1 MNVLQYLNKKGYDS
15 VDGSFYGHIHQWK
28 SWYEGEVKNFHN
40 YKVYNGK
47 NQIRCKRKTLGM
59 GKKVSEDWADLLFN
73 EKVSITLDDQ
83 AADEFITQI
92 LEENNFTV
100 RMNEG
105 QEKKAALGTVAIV
118 PYLDDV
124 VINDAG
130 DIKGGGR
137 VRINYYTAPNIY
149 PLSWENGS
157 ITECCF
163 VSYKNCNRK
172 KYAHL
177 QYHELENS
185 ADGFFQYKIRN
196 EVVDATNGSMKE
208 VTDWNEIPAFAGM
221 VPVIYTGTDEKQF
234 VIDRLNIANNIDP
247 DNPMGISV
255 YANAEDVMQGID
267 IVYDSYINEFV
278 LGKKRIFVR
287 PDMVSQD
294 MFGTPA
300 FDDKDVVFY
309 QMPEDDGATDQL
321 LKEIDMSLRA
331 AEHQQGLNDNLNIF
345 STKAGLGEKYYKF
358 DSGNLTTATQVI
370 SENSNLYRSICKH
383 EIILE
388 TVLKELI
395 RIILRLGNETG
406 LSLNV
411 DSEVTIKFDDSIIVD
426 SNTEQTIR
434 MQEVS
439 AGIIDKVQY
448 LMWRY
453 GVDETEAKKMMP
465 QHEDDSLNVRE
476 E

>member
-1 MNVLQYLNKKGYDS
+1 M
-15 VDGSFYGHIHQWK
+15 
-28 SWYEGEVKNFHN
+28 
-40 YKVYNGK
+40 
-47 NQIRCKRKTLGM
+47 
-59 GKKVSEDWADLLFN
+59 
-73 EKVSITLDDQ
+73 
-83 AADEFITQI
+83 
-92 LEENNFTV
+92 
-100 RMNEG
+100 
-105 QEKKAALGTVAIV
+105 
-118 PYLDDV
+118 
-124 VINDAG
+124 
-130 DIKGGGR
+130 
-137 VRINYYTAPNIY
+137 
-149 PLSWENGS
+149 
-157 ITECCF
+157 
-163 VSYKNCNRK
+163 
-172 KYAHL
+172 
-177 QYHELENS
+177 
-185 ADGFFQYKIRN
+185 
-196 EVVDATNGSMKE
+196 
-208 VTDWNEIPAFAGM
+208 
-221 VPVIYTGTDEKQF
+221 
-234 VIDRLNIANNIDP
+234 IDRLNIANNVDP

-388 TVLKELI
+388 SVLKELI

-411 DSEVTIKFDDSIIVD
+411 DSEATIKFDDSIIVD

-465 QHEDDSLNVRE
+465 QQAEYPLDIRE

>member
-28 SWYEGEVKNFHN
+28 SWYEGEVKSFHN

-47 NQIRCKRKTLGM
+47 TQIRCKRKTLGM

-83 AADEFITQI
+83 AADMFVSEAFEQ
-92 LEENNFTV
+92 NNFTV

-124 VINDAG
+124 EVDQDGNVV
-130 DIKGGGR
+130 GGGI
-137 VRINYYTAPNIY
+137 VKMNYFTAPNIY
-149 PLSWENGS
+149 PLSWENGN

-163 VSYKNCNRK
+163 VSYKNYNRK

-185 ADGFFQYKIRN
+185 ADEFQYKIRN

-208 VTDWNEIPAFAGM
+208 VTDWSEIPAFAGM
-221 VPVIYTGTDEKQF
+221 VPVIHTGTDEKQF
-234 VIDRLNIANNIDP
+234 VIDRLNIANNVDQ

-321 LKEIDMSLRA
+321 LKEVDMSLRA
-331 AEHQQGLNDNLNIF
+331 VEHQQGLNDNLNIF

-388 TVLKELI
+388 SVLKELI

-406 LSLNV
+406 ASLNV
-411 DSEVTIKFDDSIIVD
+411 DAEATIKFDDSIIVD

-434 MQEVS
+434 MQEATGGFIS
-439 AGIIDKVQY
+439 KEQY

-453 GVDETEAKKMMP
+453 GIDETEAKKMMP
-465 QHEDDSLNVRE
+465 QQTDPQFNIPKE
-476 E
+476 